1 MAVLFSLRDPL
12 CRGASESCTCA
23 QTAAEEAAVSEQ
35 CALPLLKGDTCSL
48 GWPCSLQSS
57 ASTLLSSFGDWHP
70 RGFAPPQ
77 ELSRNKVP
85 LILQGF
91 EHRTDEAALGS
102 APCSSP
108 HGVTV
113 GMS

>member
-57 ASTLLSSFGDWHP
+57 ASTLLSSFGDWTSTGLCSTTRAFQEQGSLDP
-70 RGFAPPQ
+70 PGF
-77 ELSRNKVP
+77 
-85 LILQGF
+85 
-91 EHRTDEAALGS
+91 
-102 APCSSP
+102 
-108 HGVTV
+108 
-113 GMS
+113 